1 MIVRAI
7 TIGLFA
13 FLFPVLLWFAFN
25 EQYAWHV
32 YHTTMGWHEYS
43 RVMEPKDFIAPYGI
57 YIALLLVLWFTARSL
72 LWRKGGGPYSRGGLV
87 ACAVLVL
94 ASLGF
99 LGNAWFKERSSEAA
113 QRPFR
118 ERVQVTMEKAN
129 RTGDPR
135 DREEQYKAM
144 SDPAWPKLSPRR
156 HDTFMYMFAFTC
168 GASVLLFRSLRLP
181 LRWPHGIAAY
191 LAGYFLGLAFMNFTI
206 AAMMLV
212 QMEKPAVLPRI
223 LMVGMWECAG
233 WADSLAGLSISQGRS
248 EPGDVGFI
256 FNYWISSNL
265 YGSSDPMICCRT
277 SLARRAWPR

>member
-1 MIVRAI
+1 MIARALS
-7 TIGLFA
+7 IGLFA

-43 RVMEPKDFIAPYGI
+43 RVMDPKDFIAPYGI
-57 YIALLLVLWFTARSL
+57 YIALLLVLGLTARSL
-72 LWRKGGGPYSRGGLV
+72 LWRKAATPFSKGGLV

-94 ASLGF
+94 ASFGF
-99 LGNAWFKERSSEAA
+99 LGNAWSKERASQAA

-118 ERVQVTMEKAN
+118 ERVQAAMEKAN
-129 RTGDPR
+129 RTRDPR

-144 SDPAWPKLSPRR
+144 SDPAWPKPPPRR
-156 HDTFMYMFAFTC
+156 HDTFMYVFAFTC

-191 LAGYFLGLAFMNFTI
+191 LAGYFLGLAFMNLTT

-212 QMEKPAVLPRI
+212 QMENPVVLPKF
-223 LMVGMWECAG
+223 LMVGMW
-233 WADSLAGLSISQGRS
+233 SLLGGPILWLAFRS
-248 EPGDVGFI
+248 HKAAATNPA
-256 FNYWISSNL
+256 
-265 YGSSDPMICCRT
+265 T
-277 SLARRAWPR
+277 